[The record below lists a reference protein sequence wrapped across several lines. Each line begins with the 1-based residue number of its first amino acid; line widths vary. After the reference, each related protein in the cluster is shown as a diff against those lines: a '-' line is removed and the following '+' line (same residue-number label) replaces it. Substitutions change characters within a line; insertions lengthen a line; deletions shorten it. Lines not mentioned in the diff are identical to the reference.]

1 MSGDGTRV
9 FILGGEDLDRGRL
22 MVPLRYILAVPHYIW
37 LGIFRLFLL
46 IALPFNWIFT
56 VINGRQPA
64 IFYEFT
70 SGYIRYRSDVL
81 SYLTLLA
88 DPYPGFAA
96 IRSYPVETWV
106 PPFQQASRLSLF
118 FRPLLVLPALL
129 LVALIEWR
137 RRGGGHAPEPQRVRR
152 DIVGCQP
159 SSARSCS
166 LSASSQLCSGVS
178 PASRTRQAIGRPS
191 ASPRRP
197 PSAERAHP
205 SRSSSFSTVAQSI
218 SAIAQRSTSKLTG
231 STLGS
236 SPCSSSTKRPPWA
249 PHSRTL
255 RP

>member
-129 LVALIEWR
+129 LVALIEW
-137 RRGGGHAPEPQRVRR
+137 GLVVAT
-152 DIVGCQP
+152 IVGFVACLVLGRMPMRLQWFGLTALRVIGETSGYGYLIQRKYPVIP
-159 SSARSCS
+159 SG
-166 LSASSQLCSGVS
+166 QDKPV
-178 PASRTRQAIGRPS
+178 
-191 ASPRRP
+191 
-197 PSAERAHP
+197 
-205 SRSSSFSTVAQSI
+205 
-218 SAIAQRSTSKLTG
+218 
-231 STLGS
+231 
-236 SPCSSSTKRPPWA
+236 
-249 PHSRTL
+249 
-255 RP
+255 